1 MKGGGGVGDGKKD
14 YQAAVHEGLT
24 TFDQL
29 GIALEDVGK
38 SLDAETATTG
48 GGFLPRIIFR
58 FRNETSSLKR
68 RSFDPTN
75 DLVNMS
81 VVPAETSYVLFFQ
94 VLFPFVVAGLG
105 MVFAGLVLSIVVTW
119 PLFEEIPE
127 ILILVPALLG
137 LKGNLEMTLASRL
150 STLANLGHMDSS
162 KQRKDVIIANLALV
176 QVQATVV
183 AFLASAFAAAL
194 AFIPSGEIDWAH
206 GALMCASSLATAC
219 SASLVLSLLMVVVIV
234 TSRKYNINPDN
245 VATPIAASLGDL
257 TTLSV
262 LAFFG
267 TVFLKA
273 HNTESWLNGVVIVVF
288 LLLLPFWIKVANE
301 NEGTRETLYNGWTPV
316 IMSMLISSAG
326 GFILENAVRKYH
338 SLSTYGPVLNGVGGN
353 LAAVQASR
361 LSTYFHKAATI
372 GELPNAW
379 TIHRF
384 TSFTRAFFSKEWDSR
399 SARVLLLLV
408 VPGHICFNALIQLF
422 TYTSKDN
429 ITPHGALFTSLY
441 MIAAIIQVM
450 VLLYVCQFL
459 VSLLWKMKIDP
470 DNSVIPYLTALGDL
484 LGTGLLFIVFLT
496 TDYFDPDEL
505 LAPKH

>member
-1 MKGGGGVGDGKKD
+1 
-14 YQAAVHEGLT
+14 
-24 TFDQL
+24 
-29 GIALEDVGK
+29 
-38 SLDAETATTG
+38 
-48 GGFLPRIIFR
+48 
-58 FRNETSSLKR
+58 
-68 RSFDPTN
+68 
-75 DLVNMS
+75 MS
-81 VVPAETSYVLFFQ
+81 VVPAESSYVLFFQ

-162 KQRKDVIIANLALV
+162 KQRKDVVVANLALV

-267 TVFLKA
+267 SVFLKA
-273 HNTESWLNGVVIVVF
+273 HNTESWLNVIVIVIF
-288 LLLLPFWIKVANE
+288 LLLLPFWIRIAKE

-326 GFILENAVRKYH
+326 GFILETAVRKYH

-361 LSTYFHKAATI
+361 LSTYFHKAGTI
-372 GELPNAW
+372 GQLPNGW
-379 TIHRF
+379 TVSRF
-384 TSFTRAFFSKEWDSR
+384 TSFQRAFFSKEWDSR

-408 VPGHICFNALIQLF
+408 VPGHICFNFLIQLF
-422 TYTSKDN
+422 TITSKN
-429 ITPHGALFTSLY
+429 NVAPHGPLFTSLY

-450 VLLYVCQFL
+450 ILLFVCQLL
-459 VSLLWKMKIDP
+459 VSLLWKWKIDP

-496 TDYFDPDEL
+496 TDHFDPKEL
-505 LAPKH
+505 TSS

>member
-1 MKGGGGVGDGKKD
+1 MKSGGSGDGKKD

-24 TFDQL
+24 SFDQL

-38 SLDAETATTG
+38 SMDAEAATG
-48 GGFLPRIIFR
+48 GSVLSRVL
-58 FRNETSSLKR
+58 NESSNLKQ
-68 RSFDPTN
+68 RSFDPSN

-81 VVPAETSYVLFFQ
+81 IVPAESSYVLFFQ
-94 VLFPFVVAGLG
+94 VLFPFVVAGIG
-105 MVFAGLVLSIVVTW
+105 MVCAGLVLSVVVTW
-119 PLFEEIPE
+119 PLFEEVPE

-150 STLANLGHMDSS
+150 STLANLGHLDSS
-162 KQRKDVIIANLALV
+162 KQRKDVIVANLALV

-219 SASLVLSLLMVVVIV
+219 SASLVLSLLMVAVII
-234 TSRKYNINPDN
+234 TSRKHNINPDN

-267 TVFLKA
+267 SIFLKA

-288 LLLLPFWIKVANE
+288 LLLLPFYAKVANE

-316 IMSMLISSAG
+316 IMSMLISSGG
-326 GFILENAVRKYH
+326 GFILETAVRKYH

-361 LSTYFHKAATI
+361 LSTYFHKAAAI
-372 GELPNAW
+372 GEMPNGW
-379 TIHRF
+379 VVSRF
-384 TSFTRAFFSKEWDSR
+384 TSVKRAFFSKEWDSR

-408 VPGHICFNALIQLF
+408 VPGHICFNFLIQLF
-422 TYTSKDN
+422 TIAAKDN
-429 ITPHGALFTSLY
+429 VSPHGPLFTSLY
-441 MIAAIIQVM
+441 MLAAIFQVM
-450 VLLYVCQFL
+450 VLLFVCQYL
-459 VSLLWKMKIDP
+459 VAQLWKWKIDP

-484 LGTGLLFIVFLT
+484 LGTALLFIVFLT
-496 TDYFDPDEL
+496 TDHFDPNEL
-505 LAPKH
+505 TPT